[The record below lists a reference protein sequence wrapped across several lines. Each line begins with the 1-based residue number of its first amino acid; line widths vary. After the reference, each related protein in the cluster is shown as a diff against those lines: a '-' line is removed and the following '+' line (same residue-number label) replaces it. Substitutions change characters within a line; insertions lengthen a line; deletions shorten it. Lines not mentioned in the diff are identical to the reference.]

1 MATTVA
7 PKQPSVWEDFIDIF
21 VSPAQVFARR
31 RGRGFLMPLVVLT
44 VLCAALA
51 IGTKPLMQPVFDTV
65 FEQQSAMAMKKN
77 PQITAEQMEKG
88 RGFMETMITVGAVV
102 GIPITV
108 LVVGLVLLLVGK
120 LFGSQ
125 LTTGDAMM
133 VATYASF
140 PKILAIIAGALL
152 VFLVDPASI
161 TSIYSASLG
170 LGRFVD
176 PTASPVLAALLGRV
190 DLFLI
195 WVTVLLGVGLH
206 VAGKVPKAQA
216 AIAAVIIWL
225 LGTLPPVLGAMRQ
238 G

>member
-1 MATTVA
+1 MATTIA

-31 RGRGFLMPLVVLT
+31 RGRGFFMPLVVLT

-51 IGTKPLMQPVFDTV
+51 IGTKPLMQPVYDVT
-65 FEQQSAMAMKKN
+65 FEQQSALAMKKN

-102 GIPITV
+102 GIPIAV
-108 LVVGLVLLLVGK
+108 IVVGLVLLLVGK
-120 LFGSQ
+120 LFGSE
-125 LTTGDAMM
+125 LTAGDAIM

-140 PKILAIIAGALL
+140 PKILAFVAGALL
-152 VFLVDPASI
+152 LLLADPASI
-161 TSIYSASLG
+161 TSMYSASLG

-176 PTASPVLAALLGRV
+176 PVASPVLATVLGRV
-190 DLFLI
+190 DLFVI

-206 VAGKVPKAQA
+206 VAGKVPKGQA
-216 AIAAVIIWL
+216 AAAAVIMWL
-225 LGTLPPVLGAMRQ
+225 LGTLLPVLGAMRQ